1 MSGIALIPFSTR
13 SNDEIGGHI
22 ARGLSLELSDWL
34 AACGAEPMV
43 LNSAQTEEDGAWRK
57 LVSFSDE
64 LTIEN
69 ISEFMQEI
77 RGEEGEGP
85 EFRMVVSGIIEQIAD
100 APLHNGLH
108 VAISITDLA
117 GGFSRGRFTADLM
130 PATFG
135 ETMIKLFNDVAEA
148 LEVKVDEPYDP
159 LTRHIESWLNVM
171 VTRALTLAAEVG
183 AVARDAEGVYTPALE
198 ALRLDPEFKQAR
210 DRLADLAQ
218 VLVLER
224 GFEAPPAVKALETA
238 IARAGA
244 DWRSQRARGHL
255 LLASGEY
262 GPAAKAFCQVLSGRY
277 EAPENNERMQAA
289 LLAGKAFNLADRH
302 AEAQR
307 VLSVAMQAENLR
319 VDAIVESA
327 SSSAG
332 MGETVVAE
340 RLWNRALELE
350 PQSIPARMYLARLH
364 RSRGEMKEAGMQYTK
379 MLKQPGL
386 PREIFA
392 DAAEFFVVNQMHEKA
407 LNAAERYADEHPGD
421 AIAHVLVASSLNAL
435 SRHKRALKA
444 LDKAELCVGVDDIRE
459 LLTRQRRFAEHPE
472 IEKKFRDWADVCL
485 TGSAE
490 QGEREMRAI
499 LDKFDNFW
507 EAHFFLGIALRRQE
521 KFEEARDVLEHLRS
535 HQALPGIEKELTGI
549 YSKLAEP
556 KKALE
561 CAKQAME
568 DTPEDPTLL
577 TNYAA
582 ALLENDEIDEA
593 NKYASRAAMLMP
605 EDEATAKLCEL
616 IKMRM
621 TKRGVIKNFKA
632 TLKEAT
638 SWFRMARR
646 KREE

>member
-13 SNDEIGGHI
+13 SADEIGGHI

-34 AACGAEPMV
+34 AKSGAEPMM

-69 ISEFMQEI
+69 ISEFMAEI
-77 RGEEGEGP
+77 RGEDGEGP
-85 EFRMVVSGIIEQIAD
+85 DFRMVVSGVIEQIAD

-108 VAISITDLA
+108 VAVNVTDLA
-117 GGFSRGRFTADLM
+117 GGYPLGRFAADLM
-130 PATFG
+130 PASFG
-135 ETMIKLFNDVAEA
+135 EAIIKLFNEVAEA
-148 LEVKVDEPYDP
+148 LEVKTTEPYDP
-159 LTRHIESWLNVM
+159 LTKSIESWLNVII
-171 VTRALTLAAEVG
+171 TRALTLAAEVG
-183 AVARDAEGVYTPALE
+183 AVARDAEGVYDPALE
-198 ALRLDPEFKQAR
+198 ALRLDPEFKLAR

-224 GFEAPPAVKALETA
+224 GFEPDEAVKALETA

-255 LLASGEY
+255 LLAGGSY

-277 EAPENNERMQAA
+277 EAPDKSERMHAA

-327 SSSAG
+327 SSSAS
-332 MGETVVAE
+332 MGETIVAE

-350 PQSIPARMYLARLH
+350 PQSIQARMYLARLH
-364 RSRGEMKEAGMQYTK
+364 RQRGEMKQAAKQYSA
-379 MLKQPGL
+379 MLKAPGL

-407 LNAAERYADEHPGD
+407 LTAAEKYADEHPGD

-435 SRHKRALKA
+435 GRHKRALAA
-444 LDKAELCVGVDDIRE
+444 LDKAELCVGVDDIGD
-459 LLTRQRRFAEHPE
+459 LMKRQRRFAEHPE
-472 IEKKFRDWADVCL
+472 VEKKFRQWADVCVS
-485 TGSAE
+485 GSAE
-490 QGEREMRAI
+490 QGEREMRTI
-499 LDKFDNFW
+499 IDSFEDFW
-507 EAHFFLGIALRRQE
+507 EAHFFLGVALRRLG
-521 KFEEARDVLEHLRS
+521 KIEEARDVLEHLRS

-549 YSKLAEP
+549 YSRLGEP

-593 NKYASRAAMLMP
+593 NRYASRAAMLMP
-605 EDEATAKLCEL
+605 DDEATAKLVEL

-632 TLKEAT
+632 TLKDAT
-638 SWFRMARR
+638 AWFKLARR